1 MCDGISMMISRNIH
15 IFRYFPPQNDEN
27 GAPKG
32 GKVQQ
37 NNEKTSPNDHQQR
50 VLMNNN
56 NNNIDANQSN
66 KVEASSPGSDKSR
79 SFTPKILPP
88 EDDRILKE
96 MVIFI

>member
-1 MCDGISMMISRNIH
+1 MSL
-15 IFRYFPPQNDEN
+15 QNNEN
-27 GAPKG
+27 GVPKSG
-32 GKVQQ
+32 NAKVLQ
-37 NNEKTSPNDHQQR
+37 NNEKNATNDLQQR

-56 NNNIDANQSN
+56 NNNIDANQST

-96 MVIFI
+96 MVF